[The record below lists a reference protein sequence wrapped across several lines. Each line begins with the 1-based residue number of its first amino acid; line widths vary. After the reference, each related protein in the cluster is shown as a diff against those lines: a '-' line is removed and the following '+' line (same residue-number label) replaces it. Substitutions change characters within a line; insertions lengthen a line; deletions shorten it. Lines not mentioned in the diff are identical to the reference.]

1 MGSPFSTAAEYLA
14 ATGPLH
20 SFVGHPTSATISL
33 VISFLLTCY
42 FLYKSYTIK
51 H

>member
-1 MGSPFSTAAEYLA
+1 MGSPFKGAEDYLA

-20 SFVGHPTSATISL
+20 SFTDHPTVAAVTI
-33 VISFLLTCY
+33 IIAALLTCY
-42 FLYKSYTIK
+42 FLVRAYTIR